1 MSLVKEIHLSAE
13 SGATFFIVEIAKERV
28 VLAVENAARVKL
40 FCKNLCES
48 RFADTY
54 GSFDHD
60 VPGRLEVW
68 FGSNHAAG
76 L

>member
-40 FCKNLCES
+40 LCKDFCES
-48 RFADTY
+48 RFSHAY

-60 VPGRLEVW
+60 VSGRLKVW
-68 FGSNHAAG
+68 LGSIHAAG